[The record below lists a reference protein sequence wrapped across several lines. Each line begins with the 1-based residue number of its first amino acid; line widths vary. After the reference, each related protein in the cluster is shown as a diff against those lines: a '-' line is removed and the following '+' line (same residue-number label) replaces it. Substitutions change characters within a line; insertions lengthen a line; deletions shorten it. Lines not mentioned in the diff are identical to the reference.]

1 MKLYF
6 NLSGFGTTV
15 SIARLSKS
23 GGGCLVASS
32 ATEEKEK
39 RAAKSNTSH
48 LQRGG
53 FCLFTVSPL
62 LPVLP
67 SSCSKEALATQEALT
82 ASGDP
87 SIPWPGSL
95 WSPLTSIKL
104 EFTTSL

>member
-32 ATEEKEK
+32 ATGEKEK
-39 RAAKSNTSH
+39 HAKYTSH